1 MLSRKIPIL
10 FCLLLAGYLHAED
23 VTIIVRSIPANTPD
37 GAQIFVAGSFNS
49 WNPGSASYLLEANN
63 DGDPEVTV
71 SATGTISFK
80 FTRGSWATVEGNV
93 NGGYLPNRSFEMG
106 SADTLLVNI
115 LSWED
120 TGGTNSTAAENVE
133 IMTTAF
139 EMPQFDRTRRIWLY
153 LPPDYENSEI
163 SYPVLYMH
171 DGQNLFDQAT
181 AFAGEW
187 EVDETLNGLFDQGKS
202 VPIVVGVD
210 NGGSHRIAEY
220 TPWAN
225 TQYGGGDGDLYADF
239 IVETLKP
246 YIDENYRTLPGRAH
260 TGVMGSS
267 LGGLISFY
275 IAHKH
280 QDVFS
285 KAGVFSP
292 SFWFSDAVYTFASET
307 GKQHPMKYYVMGGN
321 NESAGLVGQME
332 DMVDTL
338 FSIGFEENE
347 VELSVIA
354 GGQHNEALW
363 RSQFGQAYEW
373 LFLSSSTNI
382 PGALPQPD
390 IRLRQGGNRIWIEGE
405 KTGLGE
411 GYTLQIFNLGGQK
424 VFAKKMTNGQ
434 VVNLPGHLRG
444 ILVARIIEPEW
455 QLTQKILL
463 P

>member
-1 MLSRKIPIL
+1 MFLRKSIFYMLVFLAST
-10 FCLLLAGYLHAED
+10 LLAEE
-23 VTIIVRSIPANTPD
+23 VTIIVKSIPANTPE
-37 GAQIFVAGSFNS
+37 GAQIFIAGNFNS
-49 WNPGSASYLLEANN
+49 WNPGSSDYRLENN
-63 DGDPEVTV
+63 TEGDPEILV

-80 FTRGSWATVEGNV
+80 FTRGSWATVEGNA
-93 NGGYLPNRSFEMG
+93 NGGFLPNRNFTMG
-106 SADTLLVNI
+106 SADTLLLNI

-120 TGGTNSTAAENVE
+120 TGGTNSTAAENVV
-133 IMTTAF
+133 IMDNAF
-139 EMPQFDRTRRIWLY
+139 SMPQFNRNRRIWLY
-153 LPPDYENSEI
+153 LPPDYETSGI

-187 EVDETLNGLFDQGKS
+187 EVDETLNGLFEQGKL

-246 YIDENYRTLPGRAH
+246 YIDENYRTLPGRQH

-292 SFWFSDAVYTFASET
+292 SFWFSDSVYDFASET
-307 GKQHPMKYYVMGGN
+307 GKHQPMRYYFMAGS
-321 NESAGLVGQME
+321 NESQS
-332 DMVDTL
+332 MVEQIQAMADTL
-338 FSIGFEENE
+338 NSIGFEDTE
-347 VELSVIA
+347 VELLVIP

-363 RSQFGQAYEW
+363 RSQFANAYQW
-373 LFLSSSTNI
+373 LFLSSATNNTI
-382 PGALPQPD
+382 VKPEINFKVRQDGRRLWFEGAD
-390 IRLRQGGNRIWIEGE
+390 FDS
-405 KTGLGE
+405 LGE
-411 GYTLQIFNLGGQK
+411 VIIHIFNLSGQK
-424 VFAKKMTNGQ
+424 VYGAKIKNGQ
-434 VVNLPGHLRG
+434 VLNLPTHLKG
-444 ILVARIIEPEW
+444 LFVARVIGSNNQFSLKII
-455 QLTQKILL
+455 L